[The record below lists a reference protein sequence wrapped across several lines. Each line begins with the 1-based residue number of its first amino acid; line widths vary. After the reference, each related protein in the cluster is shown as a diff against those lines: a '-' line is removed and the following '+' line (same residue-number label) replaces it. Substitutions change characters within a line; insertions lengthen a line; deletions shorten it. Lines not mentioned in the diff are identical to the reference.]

1 MSITAAEVEANG
13 WVLRLTVTGSAGT
26 FGSYALDPNGT
37 ARLLLAASHP
47 GFAPQGGQA
56 VATPLAR
63 SLIGTAPLRRP
74 VSFVAPTQKVID
86 ETDLGGG
93 QRRVRIA
100 LSEHV
105 YATDTGL
112 ALTVLAGWRSG
123 HPGQSGLAVTNGST
137 IVAPIPLM
145 RWVRPS
151 YDVAGGPFRV
161 SLLVASHH
169 PQGFQPVAAVRF
181 TATDGTGSRSVWVT
195 ALDTDNDHGDQLR
208 CHTAII
214 DPAGLNAG
222 LLRID
227 AEVFPWLGAMRTT
240 DPAGTRSLAGL
251 RTDGWR
257 VEAEA
262 PHIVAHDPA
271 GTRYGQMW
279 CHVDPV
285 NGSTAAT
292 AAMVQASLAAA
303 RALAPAAKPR
313 DVRTALQAGYLANR
327 TLAAANG
334 QASQTRSLDG
344 LAIVLPAGT
353 STMGTT
359 AVTTGAATAE
369 VAVRIIGDPD
379 IADRR
384 AQCIL
389 DPGAAT
395 SRISRALFRDCT
407 ILASSTGINIGGATY
422 LAFDNVEVRGRPGS
436 EANSTGQN
444 SIAPPAGQ
452 FNVAW
457 TRVRWW
463 RHGSNAMSG
472 NPRCGLIR
480 ASEHSRLVHAL
491 CYVKSR
497 FIGQAEDGF
506 TSGALQAWQGWP
518 AATLAGQTE
527 DIVIA
532 WNDWRHLRG
541 RAVGWTLLPA
551 ATAGTPNPSLRRHLL
566 MGNVIEKVGADPQP
580 LYSMG
585 EDASATMSYNIV
597 EANTHVAERA
607 NSFYADPLP
616 VTLADCDSQTNQ
628 AFVNRVAGNA
638 YDWLPTKHDEF
649 FDSSTN
655 ALRAG
660 TADAFKAGYRPQLID
675 AWSMLYGVGHEGN
688 ADTGRAAGGASFP
701 LEFYGLRSV
710 GNAGVLNPAFADDRS
725 VLGSNTGGGSYTPGA
740 GSVLL
745 ARVQRGNG
753 DRDAAGAVRAAG
765 SAAGAFAGA
774 QGAVVGLAPAGG
786 RSGQSAGQGAIG
798 WSGGIMPAP
807 ARHGHRGGSVALGVR
822 MGLAPGAAR
831 SPQRAAGAGLIAGA
845 GLTPASTRQPQR
857 AAAALLT
864 TAAALAPAATWHLH
878 GAAGPLLLTAA
889 ALAPGSA
896 GHRQAAMAARLFP
909 GFEAGLGPVLPVRL
923 SPDTLSV
930 PHA

>member
-13 WVLRLTVTGSAGT
+13 WVLRLTLTGSAGN
-26 FGSYALDPNGT
+26 FASYALDPNGT
-37 ARLLLAASHP
+37 PRLVLAASHP

-56 VATPLAR
+56 VAMPLAR

-74 VSFVAPTQKVID
+74 VSFATPTQKVVD

-123 HPGQSGLAVTNGST
+123 HPAQSGLAVTNGST
-137 IVAPIPLM
+137 AVAPIPIM

-151 YDVAGGPFRV
+151 YDVAAGPFRV

-169 PQGFQPVAAVRF
+169 PQGFQPVAGVRF
-181 TATDGTGSRSVWVT
+181 TATDGTGTRSVWVT
-195 ALDTDNDHGDQLR
+195 ALDTDNDHGDALR

-222 LLRID
+222 LLRVD

-240 DPAGTRSLAGL
+240 DPAGTRSMATL

-262 PHIVAHDPA
+262 PHVIAHDPA
-271 GTRYGQMW
+271 GSRYGQMW

-285 NGSTAAT
+285 NGSTT
-292 AAMVQASLAAA
+292 AAAGMVQASLAAA
-303 RALAPAAKPR
+303 RALAPTAKPR
-313 DVRTALQAGYLANR
+313 DVRTALQAGHLVNR

-334 QASQTRSLDG
+334 QASQTRSVDG
-344 LAIVLPAGT
+344 LTIVLPAGT
-353 STMGTT
+353 STMGST
-359 AVTTGAATAE
+359 AVTTGTATAE
-369 VAVRIIGDPD
+369 VPVRITGDPEL
-379 IADRR
+379 AARR
-384 AQCIL
+384 TQCIL

-395 SRISRALFRDCT
+395 SRISRAVFRDCT

-422 LAFDNVEVRGRPGS
+422 VHFDNVEVRGRAGS
-436 EANSTGQN
+436 ETNNTGQN

-480 ASEHSRLVHAL
+480 ASEHSRLIHAL
-491 CYVKSR
+491 CYVKNR
-497 FIGQAEDGF
+497 FIGQSEDGF

-527 DIVIA
+527 DIVVA

-541 RAVGWTLLPA
+541 RAIGWSLLPA
-551 ATAGTPNPSLRRHLL
+551 ATAGTPNPSLRRHVLL
-566 MGNVIEKVGADPQP
+566 GNVIEKVGADPQP
-580 LYSMG
+580 FYSMG
-585 EDASATMSYNIV
+585 EDASATMSYNII

-607 NSFYADPLP
+607 NTLYADPLP
-616 VTLADCDSQTNQ
+616 VVLADCDGQANQ
-628 AFVNRVAGNA
+628 AFVNRVANNA

-649 FDSSTN
+649 FDSTTN
-655 ALRAG
+655 TLRAG
-660 TADAFKAGYRPQLID
+660 TADAFKAGYRPQLVE

-688 ADTGRAAGGASFP
+688 ADTNRAAGGASFP
-701 LEFYGLRSV
+701 LEFYGLRGI
-710 GNAGVLNPAFADDRS
+710 GNAGVQNPAFADDRS
-725 VLGSNTGGGSYTPGA
+725 ALGTNAGGGTYTPGA

-745 ARVQRGNG
+745 ARVQRGNA
-753 DRDAAGAVRAAG
+753 DRDAAGAVRG
-765 SAAGAFAGA
+765 SSSAAGAFAGA
-774 QGAVVGLAPAGG
+774 PVSVVGLAPEGG
-786 RSGQSAGQGAIG
+786 RSGQAAGSAAIG
-798 WSGGIMPAP
+798 WSGAILPDP
-807 ARHGHRGGSVALGVR
+807 ARHGHRAGAALVMVRVALAPAGARSAQRAAVTTISFNAA
-822 MGLAPGAAR
+822 LAPAGAR
-831 SPQRAAGAGLIAGA
+831 HPQRAAGVL
-845 GLTPASTRQPQR
+845 LSTG
-857 AAAALLT
+857 ALLLPHS
-864 TAAALAPAATWHLH
+864 ARHGQAGGSALLF
-878 GAAGPLLLTAA
+878 AGVTLL
-889 ALAPGSA
+889 PGRA
-896 GHRQAAMAARLFP
+896 GHRHAGAATRLFP
-909 GFEAGLGPVLPVRL
+909 GFEAGLGPALPVRL

-930 PHA
+930 PQP